1 MIKSGSFFFYK
12 GMRCIIGAV
21 ILFNGVPY
29 IVAASHIFHG
39 EGDRVTVD
47 GREFTVK
54 RLFKNFDLALI
65 EIPPDCT
72 FETTKF
78 GSAIVLE
85 NASLVNDTHVIACR
99 VINAGNSLLYLSFPA
114 FDMPHPGDSGSPI
127 LQAGNVIGLLSSITL
142 NNCTG
147 TAISSNILRNLG
159 K

>member
-1 MIKSGSFFFYK
+1 
-12 GMRCIIGAV
+12 MRCIIGAV

-29 IVAASHIFHG
+29 IVAASHIFRG

-65 EIPPDCT
+65 EILPDCT

-78 GSAIVLE
+78 GSAVVLE

-114 FDMPHPGDSGSPI
+114 FDMPQPGDSGSPI

-147 TAISSNILRNLG
+147 TAISSNIFRNLG